1 MTRRSE
7 GGPDVTES
15 VVTSPAPIGARGRMG
30 RIPRAAIHLCVWGV
44 LGGFP
49 LASSPDPRATA
60 WLVVPGV
67 AALAAVFYLDYL
79 VLVPWL
85 LVRRKLTWAWFA
97 ANLAL
102 FAGMQAVMVERGMG
116 FLPPPPSRSTWTES
130 TNSDRMDLSDASSW
144 EVEDPWE
151 AASRPQP
158 RAMLFAALPGLLF
171 LAISAG
177 VAAALRLYAGLNEET
192 RRRRDIQTEFLRHE
206 LTYLRLQLG
215 PHFLFNTLNNI
226 YSLIQSDASGAQT
239 AVLDLSRMLR
249 YQLYEAQA
257 ELVSLGSEIDF
268 MRSYVALMG
277 LRLPPHATVDFKVQE
292 GMEALRIAPLLFLP
306 LVENAF
312 KHGIHPTRP
321 GAIVI
326 ELSRDD
332 DRLRLAV
339 SNPNHSRSDADR
351 TGSGIGIA
359 NLRKR
364 LGLLYDG
371 THRLNIVSDSE
382 LHIASLWIGVSRGG
396 T

>member
-1 MTRRSE
+1 MTRRSDSRQ
-7 GGPDVTES
+7 DVTES

-49 LASSPDPRATA
+49 LASSPDPRTTA

-130 TNSDRMDLSDASSW
+130 TNPDRLDPSDASSW
-144 EVEDPWE
+144 DVEDPWE

-158 RAMLFAALPGLLF
+158 RAMLFAALPGLFF
-171 LAISAG
+171 LAISSG
-177 VAAALRLYAGLNEET
+177 VAAALRLYSGLNEET

-226 YSLIQSDASGAQT
+226 YSLIQSDVTGAQI

-249 YQLYEAQA
+249 YQLYEAQS
-257 ELVSLGSEIDF
+257 ELVSLGSEVDF
-268 MRSYVALMG
+268 LRSYVALMG

-292 GMEALRIAPLLFLP
+292 GLEALRIAPLLFLP

-326 ELSRDD
+326 ELSGNAVK
-332 DRLRLAV
+332 LRLTV
-339 SNPNHSRSDADR
+339 SNPNHARSDSDR
-351 TGSGIGIA
+351 AGSGIGIP
-359 NLRKR
+359 NMRKR
-364 LGLLYDG
+364 LELLYKDA
-371 THRLNIVSDSE
+371 HRLHIESTPD
-382 LHIASLWIGVSRGG
+382 LHVASLGIRVPGDLA
-396 T
+396 